1 MAGKY
6 DGKQGGFAAQL
17 QAFRDQTLQA
27 SEDAFQGIMLKV
39 ASSII
44 EKSPVGDP
52 ERWAANIAHRAQ
64 NKAEAD
70 AYDANVE
77 VRNVVIGLTPS
88 NYTKSGA
95 LKKGVKYAKP
105 LTKTER
111 VQNFNVNGLVAGK
124 GYVGGRF
131 RANWQFQIATPAAG
145 EVDAVDSSGN
155 KTLGVIQAGIQT
167 LKLGDTAYLVNNLPY
182 AIPLEYGHS
191 SQAPAGMV
199 GTTVAEFQQ
208 IVLEAVEAN
217 KI

>member
-1 MAGKY
+1 MANKY
-6 DGKQGGFAAQL
+6 QDKQGGFAAQL

-27 SEDAFQGIMLKV
+27 SEDAFQGIMLGL
-39 ASSII
+39 ASKII

-52 ERWAANIAHRAQ
+52 DRWDANVKHRAA

-70 AYDANVE
+70 AYDANVD
-77 VRNVVIGLTPS
+77 VRNVVISLTPS
-88 NYTKSGA
+88 NYTKSGR
-95 LKKGVKYAKP
+95 LKKSVKYAKP

-124 GYVGGRF
+124 GYIGGRF
-131 RANWQFQIATPAAG
+131 RANWQFQAGSPASG
-145 EVDAVDSSGN
+145 EVDAVDPSGN
-155 KTLGVIQAGIQT
+155 KTLSVIRAGIQS
-167 LKLGDTAYLVNNLPY
+167 LKIGETAYLVNNLPY

-191 SQAPAGMV
+191 SIAPSGMV
-199 GTTVAEFQQ
+199 GTTVSEFQQ